1 MSELLIDNDIF
12 YLLSAAGVLS
22 DVLSLL
28 DVATERI
35 QVLPSLKNE
44 KATRNRLRRV
54 YSNEHIGQVLAA
66 TQAGGLQSITLQPD
80 ELQRIIELNNFENV
94 DEGEATLLV
103 RLSKSGDCILL
114 ATKDTRFVGALA
126 ESDFE
131 EKNAAIG
138 KIVLLEHVLAILYK
152 QFGYGY
158 ISEHFMP
165 CVDYDRRLCA
175 ILGTTGN
182 VASFVEGLTSY
193 IRKDIEL
200 YGGLLRE
207 FPVVEMPD
215 A

>member
-12 YLLSAAGVLS
+12 FLLSAAGVMDEVISIFNVDSARIYVLPTLKNVGAVRGWIGNQYS
-22 DVLSLL
+22 EEHLQSVLSESQKDRYQGVLTCNPQR
-28 DVATERI
+28 VAEI
-35 QVLPSLKNE
+35 Q
-44 KATRNRLRRV
+44 
-54 YSNEHIGQVLAA
+54 Q
-66 TQAGGLQSITLQPD
+66 Q
-80 ELQRIIELNNFENV
+80 NNI
-94 DEGEATLLV
+94 DRGEATLLV
-103 RLSKSGDCILL
+103 KLSEGEGMMLL

-126 ESDFE
+126 ESDIE
-131 EKNAAIG
+131 EKIVANG
-138 KIVLLEHVLAILYK
+138 KIVLLEHVLALMYE

-200 YGGLLRE
+200 YGNLLRE